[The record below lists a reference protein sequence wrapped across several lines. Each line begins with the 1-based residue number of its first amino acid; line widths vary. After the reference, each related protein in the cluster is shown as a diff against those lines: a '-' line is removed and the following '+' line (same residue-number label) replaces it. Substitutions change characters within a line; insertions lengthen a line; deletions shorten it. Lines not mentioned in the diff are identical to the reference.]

1 MTLLNLC
8 VLARRKVLFVLCA
21 VGALQYG
28 AALPAAGL
36 LPLPLDETIE
46 RALDGA
52 PQLAASRAAIEAASQ
67 SAISAG
73 QLPDPELIVGVD
85 NVPVTALDRF
95 SLGRDF
101 MTMRKVGVMQAVPN
115 QARRQLLTEEAQQQ
129 VTLAD
134 ARLRAER
141 FDIAIDAA
149 QAWIDQAVVAQSL
162 QRLRALRADLALQTE
177 VAGIAFANGR
187 GSAAEALAAES
198 VLAGLDARIL
208 EFEQRGA
215 LSRTAL
221 ARWIGE
227 AADRPPAD
235 LPWRMRTQQRAA
247 DTRDSLRAAPLAS
260 VEPQLALARTGV
272 ALARAAKHPDWS
284 VEFSYLNRAA
294 GNPDMVSLQF
304 RIGLPLFA
312 RDRQDPQIAARLAE
326 VRAQEATRE
335 QAIRAYRAQVDS
347 AVTVLQ
353 SGSTR
358 LEHFESVLLPLARD
372 RARAAGAAYGG
383 GRGELRE
390 VLDALVAQA
399 DLDLA
404 FTQLAGEVTRAGV
417 FLQLAAWSGETP

>member
-1 MTLLNLC
+1 M
-8 VLARRKVLFVLCA
+8 
-21 VGALQYG
+21 
-28 AALPAAGL
+28 
-36 LPLPLDETIE
+36 
-46 RALDGA
+46 
-52 PQLAASRAAIEAASQ
+52 
-67 SAISAG
+67 
-73 QLPDPELIVGVD
+73 
-85 NVPVTALDRF
+85 
-95 SLGRDF
+95 
-101 MTMRKVGVMQAVPN
+101 
-115 QARRQLLTEEAQQQ
+115 
-129 VTLAD
+129 
-134 ARLRAER
+134 
-141 FDIAIDAA
+141 
-149 QAWIDQAVVAQSL
+149 
-162 QRLRALRADLALQTE
+162 
-177 VAGIAFANGR
+177 
-187 GSAAEALAAES
+187 
-198 VLAGLDARIL
+198 
-208 EFEQRGA
+208 
-215 LSRTAL
+215 
-221 ARWIGE
+221 
-227 AADRPPAD
+227 
-235 LPWRMRTQQRAA
+235 
-247 DTRDSLRAAPLAS
+247 RAAPLAS